1 MAYVLGKD
9 CTITIGG
16 TELKNVKDVTL
27 NLSAN
32 VADVTTRKSEGWV
45 QEMPTTRTC
54 EISFQALFDSED
66 TAFGSLQTAYMD
78 GSSVAVVVSG
88 SGSLTATCGV
98 SNFSITQALGDAVT
112 VDVTL
117 KPMAG
122 ETAPSFS

>member
-9 CTITIGG
+9 AVIKIGE
-16 TELKNVKDVTL
+16 TELKSVKDVTL

-45 QEMPTTRTC
+45 QEMPTTRTL

-66 TAFGSLQTAYMD
+66 TAFGALQTAYMD
-78 GSSVAVVVSG
+78 GSSVAVSITG
-88 SGSLTATCGV
+88 SGSLSATCGV
-98 SNFSITQALGDAVT
+98 SNFTITQALADAVT
-112 VDVTL
+112 VDITL

-122 ETAPSFS
+122 ATAPTFS

>member
-9 CTITIGG
+9 ATITIGG

-32 VADVTTRKSEGWV
+32 VADVTTRKSQGWV

-66 TAFGSLQTAYMD
+66 TAFSALQTAYMG
-78 GSSVAVVVSG
+78 GSSVQVVVSG

-98 SNFSITQALGDAVT
+98 SNFTITQALADAVT